1 VFGLDSV
8 LDGRITRLVEVLAL
22 WSPRLTHQFFI
33 IFNFWAAL
41 FCIYILIFMAV
52 SLKRSDSVDGQ
63 MIALAAV

>member
-1 VFGLDSV
+1 M
-8 LDGRITRLVEVLAL
+8 
-22 WSPRLTHQFFI
+22 QFFI

-41 FCIYILIFMAV
+41 FCLYILIFMAV